1 MESETVSLSTDKGL
15 NANLFFSNTDLLL
28 KIFDYLL
35 WDDNDETDSDNA
47 ITCKHTLAQAAVTC
61 KTFLE
66 PALDRLW
73 YILDTLF
80 PLLKLLPSFIQ
91 CEESYVSESAHL
103 NLSFRKLSS
112 GPSRTN
118 RLVPLRLLC
127 QPRQNLQLHP

>member
-1 MESETVSLSTDKGL
+1 MESQMVSLSTHKEL
-15 NANLFFSNTDLLL
+15 NATDFFTNTDLLL

-35 WDDNDETDSDNA
+35 WDDDDELNSDNA
-47 ITCKHTLAQAAVTC
+47 IACKHTLAQAAVTC

-73 YILDTLF
+73 CTLDTLF

-91 CEESYVSESAHL
+91 CEGTYVSQSTHL
-103 NLSFRKLSS
+103 NLSSRKLAS

-118 RLVPLRLLC
+118 
-127 QPRQNLQLHP
+127 